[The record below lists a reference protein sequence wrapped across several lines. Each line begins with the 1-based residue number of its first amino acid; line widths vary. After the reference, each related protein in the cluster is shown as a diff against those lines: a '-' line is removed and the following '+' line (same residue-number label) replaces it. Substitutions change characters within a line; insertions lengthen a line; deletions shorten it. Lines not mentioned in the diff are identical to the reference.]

1 MRTQE
6 EYLENS
12 SYCGSGKL
20 AKMISITV
28 TIEEAETWKES
39 IGSIVELITN
49 ALNGEGITVH
59 HVETDELEVEN

>member
-1 MRTQE
+1 M
-6 EYLENS
+6 
-12 SYCGSGKL
+12 

-59 HVETDELEVEN
+59 HVETDELEVED

>member
-28 TIEEAETWKES
+28 TIEEAETFFPS
-39 IGSIVELITN
+39 IGFIVELITN
-49 ALNGEGITVH
+49 TLNGEGIAVH
-59 HVETDELEVEN
+59 HVETDELEVED